1 MQYLLFWHRI
11 SPLLRRKSLRRQ
23 ISTIKKNAIFFHS
36 HIPLA
41 IIPRYPENHLK
52 IDNMKKGI
60 AVLLIVMVFAMLGV
74 SCAHKTCPAS
84 RGSVSENIV
93 NE

>member
-1 MQYLLFWHRI
+1 
-11 SPLLRRKSLRRQ
+11 
-23 ISTIKKNAIFFHS
+23 
-36 HIPLA
+36 
-41 IIPRYPENHLK
+41 
-52 IDNMKKGI
+52 MKKGI